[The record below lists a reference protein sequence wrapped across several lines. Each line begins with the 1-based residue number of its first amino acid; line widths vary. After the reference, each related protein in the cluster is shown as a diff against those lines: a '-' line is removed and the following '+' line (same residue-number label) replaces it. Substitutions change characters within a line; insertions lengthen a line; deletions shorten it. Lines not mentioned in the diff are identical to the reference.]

1 MGSQGPLTPCPAPSG
16 RRSPP
21 RDQKE
26 GAGAAR
32 PAARP
37 SFSGLVG
44 GRLQRGTAAAA
55 APQGRAPAPPGVART
70 RAGWSAA
77 QRGRGWAE
85 WACSRFGRTSSPS
98 PSCAARPGCC
108 CRLGVAA
115 SHLRVPLWPL
125 LGSLAADMR
134 PRGRFRAGCGR
145 LGAPGV
151 ELARPAP
158 STACEPAISQPRSVR
173 TSDDRRYRKKAEK
186 SRERSKAA
194 LPAETQLKNAMDWC
208 EESSNDSADIRYG
221 PNGCRLGCLRGAR
234 IWPLLLLCVEY

>member
-1 MGSQGPLTPCPAPSG
+1 MRVRMGSQGPLTPCPAPSG

-32 PAARP
+32 PADRP

-44 GRLQRGTAAAA
+44 GGRLQWGTAAAA
-55 APQGRAPAPPGVART
+55 APQGRAPAPPGVAHT

-77 QRGRGWAE
+77 QRGRGWAG
-85 WACSRFGRTSSPS
+85 WACSRFGRALSPL
-98 PSCAARPGCC
+98 PSCVARPGCC

-115 SHLRVPLWPL
+115 SPLRVPLWPL
-125 LGSLAADMR
+125 LGSLAADTG

-151 ELARPAP
+151 RARPPCAFHRGASRP
-158 STACEPAISQPRSVR
+158 SASSRAAR
-173 TSDDRRYRKKAEK
+173 TSAIDDRKKAQK
-186 SRERSKAA
+186 RRERSKAA
-194 LPAETQLKNAMDWC
+194 LPAETQLKKRD
-208 EESSNDSADIRYG
+208 G
-221 PNGCRLGCLRGAR
+221 L
-234 IWPLLLLCVEY
+234 V